1 MERNRALQELIIR
14 RSWELCDRHS
24 FLLYSYDVI
33 KGIPES
39 SLLERIVIQSST
51 NFVNLKI
58 VCSEEVDYL
67 RECANKQS
75 ADSFIKLVTERSL
88 IKPSNIYF

>member
-1 MERNRALQELIIR
+1 MIDHHL
-14 RSWELCDRHS
+14 

-39 SLLERIVIQSST
+39 SSLERILIQRMAGYGE
-51 NFVNLKI
+51 LKI
-58 VCSEEVDYL
+58 GCREEVDFL

-88 IKPSNIYF
+88 IKPSNIYFLRLEYICWPVCRW